1 MRVPPKSFPF
11 DLAGW
16 TIGLT
21 TLAFFYG
28 GIRAFYYGGDFLA
41 SFSYVSDER
50 TFNEIANSWIGRDP
64 QETLFGV
71 HAFGDYVISNVW
83 SSFGNAWAE
92 LEMVIY
98 PPPILLFYRILG
110 FLPYDWG
117 LSVYM
122 VLLVACTLAPM
133 IIATRRLPIGSRI
146 LLISV
151 LGLLTGPAIAAL
163 DRGNSQ
169 GLLPIVLF
177 AFAVTI
183 IKQRWGWAAFLIALA
198 AIIKVYPIALILLLL
213 ALRQYKWAAAAVGW
227 SAAMVLVS
235 MPFISTAGIFGLPEV
250 FGDIL
255 EFQERTFIDFMAYN
269 VSLAGGLANAA
280 AFLGLGA
287 LAAWIAANPLVIV
300 VVYAA
305 VVVPLLWMKSIEV
318 WIRVVL
324 ALSLPSTLMPVVYAY
339 ALNWVL
345 AASAFTIWI
354 VMNSSAP
361 QVIRPLAARLLLVSF
376 MLGTAMLP
384 VFIPGSA
391 EAGRPAGVVSLAAV
405 AIAFV
410 LPAAAWFSR
419 VPARTSG
426 SPEGVVPSAT

>member
-1 MRVPPKSFPF
+1 MRPPPKSFPY

-83 SSFGNAWAE
+83 SSLGNAWAE
-92 LEMVIY
+92 LEMVVY
-98 PPPILLFYRILG
+98 PPPILLFHRILG
-110 FLPYDWG
+110 YLPYDWG
-117 LSVYM
+117 LSVFM
-122 VLLVACTLAPM
+122 ILLVACTLAPM
-133 IIATRRLPIGSRI
+133 VIATRRLPVGSRV
-146 LLISV
+146 LLV
-151 LGLLTGPAIAAL
+151 ATLGLLTGPAIAAL

-177 AFAVTI
+177 GFAIAV
-183 IKQRWGWAAFLIALA
+183 IKERWGWAALLIAVA
-198 AIIKVYPIALILLLL
+198 TVIKVYPIVLILLLL
-213 ALRQYKWAAAAVGW
+213 ALRKYRWAAAAVGW
-227 SAAMVLVS
+227 SAALVLAS
-235 MPFISTAGIFGLPEV
+235 MPFISTAGVFGLPEV

-255 EFQERTFIDFMAYN
+255 QFQERTVTDFLTYN
-269 VSLAGGLANAA
+269 VTLAGGLANAA
-280 AFLGLGA
+280 AFLGLDGA
-287 LAAWIAANPLVIV
+287 AAWIATNPLVIV

-305 VVVPLLWMKSIEV
+305 VVVPLLWIKSIEV

-339 ALNWVL
+339 ALNWAL
-345 AASAFTIWI
+345 AATAFTVWI
-354 VMNSSAP
+354 VMRSPGALAL
-361 QVIRPLAARLLLVSF
+361 RPLAVRLLMVSF
-376 MLGTAMLP
+376 ALATAMLP

-391 EAGRPAGVVSLAAV
+391 EAGRPAGVVSLAAMVV
-405 AIAFV
+405 AFT

-419 VPARTSG
+419 SDHSSVTQ
-426 SPEGVVPSAT
+426 AT